1 MTPCGYLRDARVLV
15 RREGVRVFLGE
26 PRARLRPVRRHGGG
40 GGCRAAADAQVRR
53 LRPGIRSIAA
63 T

>member
-40 GGCRAAADAQVRR
+40 GGRRAAADAQVRR